1 MKKRFVSVLCIL
13 AMLMAVLT
21 PCNAIATPDSI
32 TEVGVSRVQGGF
44 CFDVEINNGNVDYE
58 YARLIAAVYKKDGT
72 LLGVSCKKIKY
83 GITNKD
89 ITVNAFAGAYYY
101 KIMLWDEENTLRPVC
116 MTKEGILAG
125 DLTATKTSFAIVT
138 SVTLSDNYVN
148 IDYVCNGADG
158 TVKIGSSALMQGD
171 ISYDEITVGS
181 VISFIADKTGNAT
194 DYAVIAIV
202 DENGKLIASQE
213 GIDAVSNDD
222 IEFLHGYIA
231 NKRKKVVQKGE
242 IIDLDID
249 ETVFVNNTSTNQY
262 TYDNSDDSLSIRTGS
277 FMDNYE
283 MDYYDEDYG
292 YTSKVFVKLVDGMVT
307 DIYGFYDHKQN

>member
-13 AMLMAVLT
+13 AMLLSVFQPYGVLAQSF
-21 PCNAIATPDSI
+21 NASIDSI
-32 TEVGVSRVQGGF
+32 SVVMDENKIY
-44 CFDVEINNGNVDYE
+44 FDVAITAQED
-58 YARLIAAVYKKDGT
+58 ARLIAAVYKKDGT
-72 LLGVSCKKIKY
+72 LLGMSCKKIKY
-83 GITNKD
+83 GRTNKD

-101 KIMLWDEENTLRPVC
+101 KIMLWDEEKPLRPVC

-125 DLTATKTSFAIVT
+125 DLTATETSFAIVT
-138 SVTLSDNYVN
+138 SVTPSDNYVN

-181 VISFIADKTGNAT
+181 VISFIADKKGNAT

-231 NKRKKVVQKGE
+231 NKRKQVVQKGE

-283 MDYYDEDYG
+283 MDYYDKDYG